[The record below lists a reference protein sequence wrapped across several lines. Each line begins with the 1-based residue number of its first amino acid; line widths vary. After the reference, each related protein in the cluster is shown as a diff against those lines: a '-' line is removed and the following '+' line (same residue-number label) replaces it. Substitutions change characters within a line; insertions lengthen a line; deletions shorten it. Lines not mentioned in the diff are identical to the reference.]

1 MILKKFISTME
12 TSNQSSITL
21 KIIEENNIGLY
32 DGIAIN
38 ILTNEEYIW
47 LQDKQIL
54 YWHIVDEK
62 TIEICI

>member
-21 KIIEENNIGLY
+21 KIIEENNIGIY

-47 LQDKQIL
+47 LQDKPIL

>member
-21 KIIEENNIGLY
+21 KIIEENNIGIY
-32 DGIAIN
+32 NGIAIN
-38 ILTNEEYIW
+38 ILTNEEYSW
-47 LQDKQIL
+47 LQDKPIL

>member
-1 MILKKFISTME
+1 ME

-47 LQDKQIL
+47 LHDKPIL
-54 YWHIVDEK
+54 CWHIVDEK

>member
-1 MILKKFISTME
+1 ME